1 MFVPLLT
8 ISIAARSGHLALSG
22 SFEWIGSTPALVTF
36 ALATVLEVAAYYLP
50 WVDNLLDL
58 VAGPAAVIAGV
69 MVSASVIVG
78 IDPYLKWTLSVI
90 AGGGLAGAIQALS
103 MGARQASTVTTAGLG
118 NSIIS
123 SVEWSS
129 SLFLSVLSLIAP
141 LLVLIAVA
149 SFLIFAVARRRGH
162 RAAT

>member
-22 SFEWIGSTPALVTF
+22 SFEWIGSTPALGTF

-58 VAGPAAVIAGV
+58 VAGPAA
-69 MVSASVIVG
+69 
-78 IDPYLKWTLSVI
+78 VI

-123 SVEWSS
+123 SVELSS
-129 SLFLSVLSLIAP
+129 ALFLSVLSLIAP
-141 LLVLIAVA
+141 LLVLVAVA
-149 SFLIFAVARRRGH
+149 AFLAFAVGRRRG
-162 RAAT
+162 RSTAT